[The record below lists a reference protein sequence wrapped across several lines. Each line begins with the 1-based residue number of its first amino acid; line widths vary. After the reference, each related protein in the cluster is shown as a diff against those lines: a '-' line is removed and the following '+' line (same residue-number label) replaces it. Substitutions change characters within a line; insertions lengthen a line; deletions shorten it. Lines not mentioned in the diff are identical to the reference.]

1 MEGDDGPSAIGNK
14 PTVIKGNRYVDYYIF
29 MYSLSS
35 HHLEI
40 IFDLFFLCFTF
51 FTLKELRC
59 DFILRKIT

>member
-29 MYSLSS
+29 MYFLSF

-40 IFDLFFLCFTF
+40 IIFDLLFILFFYI
-51 FTLKELRC
+51 KELR
-59 DFILRKIT
+59 